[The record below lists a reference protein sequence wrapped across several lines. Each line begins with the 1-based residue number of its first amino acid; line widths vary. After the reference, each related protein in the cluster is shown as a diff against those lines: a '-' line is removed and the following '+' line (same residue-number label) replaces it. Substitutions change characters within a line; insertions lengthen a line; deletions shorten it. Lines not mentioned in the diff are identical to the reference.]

1 MEIFLTAT
9 TEAGKRF
16 YQNFND
22 KGKVVM
28 LNLLKYKKESCY
40 DNLESIKPANQLS
53 GEEAFKLYLDVT
65 LPLLKKA
72 GSRILFYG
80 KCGSFVIGPEQEK
93 WDAVLLVEHESVS
106 KFMQFAQDKE
116 YLKTAGH
123 RTAALDDSRLLPVSE
138 CDLESYSEC

>member
-1 MEIFLTAT
+1 MENFLTAT

-16 YQNFND
+16 YQDFHD

-28 LNLLKYKKESCY
+28 LNLLKYKKEACY

-53 GEEAFKLYLDVT
+53 GEEAYKLYLDVT
-65 LPLLKKA
+65 FPLLKKA

-93 WDAVLLVEHESVS
+93 WDAILLVEHESVV
-106 KFMQFAQDKE
+106 KFMAFAQSKE
-116 YLKTAGH
+116 YLEIAGH
-123 RTAALDDSRLLPVSE
+123 RSAALEDSRLLPINKGE
-138 CDLESYSEC
+138 L